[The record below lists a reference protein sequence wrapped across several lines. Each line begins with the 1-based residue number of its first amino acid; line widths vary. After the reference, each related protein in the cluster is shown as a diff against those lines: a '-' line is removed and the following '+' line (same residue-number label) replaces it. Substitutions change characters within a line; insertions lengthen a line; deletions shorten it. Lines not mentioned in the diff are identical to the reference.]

1 MTNQTMVISMAW
13 NSKHS
18 QIINMKTAQYRKI
31 SWGKKKKKNQ
41 LVILKLKKEGK
52 ITSVQ

>member
-31 SWGKKKKKNQ
+31 SWGKKKEKSAGYIKAKKRR
-41 LVILKLKKEGK
+41 
-52 ITSVQ
+52 